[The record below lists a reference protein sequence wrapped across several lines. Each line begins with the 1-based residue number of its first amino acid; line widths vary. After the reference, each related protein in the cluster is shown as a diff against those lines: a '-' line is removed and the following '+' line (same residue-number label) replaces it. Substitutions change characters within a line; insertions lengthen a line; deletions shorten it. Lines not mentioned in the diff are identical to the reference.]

1 MPKISELPTTNFPS
15 LDSDLPTSRDGETVK
30 ITGRQ
35 LRNLMLFAANEIA
48 YKLDVSVEQALTELT
63 NTKANTSDVTAQING
78 LQTNIDNLTVSI
90 PIALAA
96 KINKAGQ
103 KDLGGF
109 SGTPKVFTG
118 ILNLDSQV
126 TGNWVIFTNNSTV
139 ASPII
144 KAPVGDGGDS
154 FFIVIQNGVGASPIA
169 FTGFPVPIDGDDY
182 TTTNGQTFILSVSR
196 INWVAVGTLKKVN

>member
-1 MPKISELPTTNFPS
+1 MPKISELPATNFPS
-15 LDSDLPTSRDGETVK
+15 LDSDFPTSRDGETVK
-30 ITGRQ
+30 VTGRQ

-48 YKLDVSVEQALTELT
+48 YKLDVSVEQALTELA
-63 NTKANTSDVTAQING
+63 NTKANTSDVTTQVNG

-90 PIALAA
+90 PIALAT

-109 SGTPKVFTG
+109 SGTPQGFTG

-126 TGNWVIFTNNSTV
+126 TGNWVVFTNNSTV

-154 FFIVIQNGVGASPIA
+154 FFIVIQNSAGASPIT
-169 FTGFPVPIDGDDY
+169 FTGFSVPIDGDVY
-182 TTTNGQTFILSVSR
+182 TTGEGQTFVLSVAR
-196 INWVAVGTLKKVN
+196 LNWVVIGTLKKVT